1 MKFTKYILFI
11 YVLGSLL
18 SCSITKNVPKG
29 EYVLFDRELEGV
41 KFTDEEILASI
52 ISQEPNTRIPLSNRS
67 LGVSIYRV
75 GTWFYDSAKVS
86 EKRERKQLDLE
97 QVQAKRDSLPQD
109 RKLQKRQDKLNTQ
122 IEGLEEKLEFGNLIM
137 RTGNPV
143 VLLDSTKT
151 RDSAKE
157 VEDYL
162 KNHGFFD
169 AKTSYTVE
177 TKNEKAFVTYE
188 IDEKLP
194 YLIDSFYT
202 RTDNVD
208 IIRIL
213 NAHSSESEVKRGE
226 IYNQDDISRER
237 SRIEYLLKNNG
248 FFMFS
253 DSYIEY
259 NVYQDTSAKR
269 VAIEQVIFKPSFAE
283 KHRIFTIDSIYFQVT
298 PPSADFVDQKIKR
311 NYRDIDFSFYRDRYS
326 AKLFASR
333 VFFDEGK
340 PYNRSDIIE
349 TQKQLNNL
357 DLFRFLNISFDTLGT
372 SLTAKVIAQ
381 PNQKYQLTNQ
391 VGLSVTE
398 QLPGPFF
405 SSSLRN
411 RNFFSAGEILE
422 FNFRAGLEG
431 VASATNQDVYQSREL
446 GISGSVIFPRFLIPF
461 APSTLAKYGRYNPN
475 TRTSIGYAYTNRP
488 EYTRSSL
495 NSQLAYTWATLSNKM
510 QFTVNVADIAYIRT
524 PQITE
529 EFFQILEDLQ
539 SEGNNLIWSF
549 LPSFVSSFSAQS
561 IINFNQY
568 GNFKNNRASLLRLF
582 AESGGTSLNF
592 FDVPSNDEEDIEFAN
607 FQWLKFQADYRRYH
621 PLDTKQTLA
630 YRFNF
635 GIAKPYGVSAGILP
649 YEKYF
654 FAGGSS
660 SIRAWQA
667 RRLGPG
673 STVPTVDEEGNFTYN
688 NEQPA
693 EMIMESMLEYRRKLF
708 GYFNMAF
715 FVDLG
720 NSWSIG
726 YDPTRPGAD
735 FEYDRFYKE
744 IAVGTGLG
752 LRMDFDFLV
761 IRLDLAT
768 KAIDPAQP
776 LGERWILDNLSWKQP
791 LGNKGQTV
799 LNFGIGYPF

>member
-11 YVLGSLL
+11 YVLGSLV
-18 SCSITKNVPKG
+18 SCSLTKNIPEG
-29 EYVLFDRELEGV
+29 EYVLYDTKIEGI
-41 KFTDEEILASI
+41 KLSDEEVLTSI
-52 ISQEPNTRIPLSNRS
+52 ISQEPNTRIPFSNRS

-86 EKRERKQLDLE
+86 GKLERKQLELK
-97 QVQAKRDSLPQD
+97 QVQLERDSLPQD

-122 IEGLEEKLEFGNLIM
+122 IEGMEEKLEFGNLIM

-151 RDSAKE
+151 KDSAKE
-157 VEDYL
+157 IEDYL
-162 KNHGFFD
+162 VNHGFFD

-177 TKNEKAFVTYE
+177 TKDEKAFVTYV

-194 YLIDSFYT
+194 YFIDSFYT
-202 RTDNVD
+202 RIDNLD
-208 IIRIL
+208 INQIL
-213 NAHSSESEVKRGE
+213 NANSSKSEVKPGKM
-226 IYNQDDISRER
+226 YNQDDISRER
-237 SRIEYLLKNNG
+237 SRVEYLLKNNG

-283 KHRIFTIDSIYFQVT
+283 KHHIFTIDSIFFQVT
-298 PPSADFVDQKIKR
+298 PPSIDFVDQKVKR
-311 NYRDIDFSFYRDRYS
+311 IYRDIDFSFYRNRYS
-326 AKLFASR
+326 AKLFSSR
-333 VFFDEGK
+333 IFFDEGK

-372 SLTAKVIAQ
+372 SLTAKIIAQ

-446 GISGSVIFPRFLIPF
+446 GVSGAVIFPRFLIPF

-475 TRTSIGYAYTNRP
+475 TRTSLGYSYVNRP

-495 NSQLAYTWATLSNKM
+495 NSQLSYTWATLSNKM
-510 QFTVNVADIAYIRT
+510 QFRVNAADIAYIRT
-524 PQITE
+524 PNITE

-539 SEGNNLIWSF
+539 SQGNNLIWSF
-549 LPSFVSSFSAQS
+549 LPSFVSSLSVQS

-568 GNFKNNRASLLRLF
+568 GNFKNNRASLLTLF

-592 FDVPSNDEEDIEFAN
+592 FDVPSNDKEGIEFAN
-607 FQWLKFQADYRRYH
+607 FQWLKFQADYRRYY
-621 PLDTKQTLA
+621 PIDAKQTIA
-630 YRFNF
+630 YRVNF
-635 GIAKPYGVSAGILP
+635 GIAKPYGVSAGVLP

-654 FAGGSS
+654 FSGGSS

-708 GYFNMAF
+708 GYFNMAL
-715 FVDLG
+715 FVDMG
-720 NSWSIG
+720 NSWNIG
-726 YDPTRPGAD
+726 YDPARPGAD

-744 IAVGTGLG
+744 IAVGTGVG

-776 LGERWILDNLSWKQP
+776 LGKRWILDNLSWQKP